1 MFNQVGV
8 PSSTTQGAFTHIFP
22 KAGSKRFSQDT
33 DEFDKTPISS
43 PLPNKTNF
51 TITTPIFN
59 DLKFG
64 TEENKNKSSYF
75 NDPIHGNIC
84 MDGLCLKII
93 DTREFQRLREL
104 KQLGTCDFV
113 FPGATHTRFAHSI
126 GVAFYAEQVVQN
138 LKKFQPE
145 LGK

>member
-1 MFNQVGV
+1 M
-8 PSSTTQGAFTHIFP
+8 PSQLTPSNTSGAFTHLFTPDAGVKRQNQDPEDFP
-22 KAGSKRFSQDT
+22 GT
-33 DEFDKTPISS
+33 TPVASPNPVRIRKPINVSS
-43 PLPNKTNF
+43 PNINYN
-51 TITTPIFN
+51 TTKK
-59 DLKFG
+59 LKL
-64 TEENKNKSSYF
+64 SYF

-84 MDGLCLKII
+84 MDGLCLRII

-145 LGK
+145 LGTIF